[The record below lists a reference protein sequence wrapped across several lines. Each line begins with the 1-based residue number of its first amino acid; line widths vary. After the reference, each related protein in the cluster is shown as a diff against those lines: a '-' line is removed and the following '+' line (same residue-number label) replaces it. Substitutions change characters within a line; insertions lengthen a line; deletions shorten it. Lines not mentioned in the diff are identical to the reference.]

1 MKKKELKEI
10 AKRIAKA
17 ELTIENSDDKEE
29 INSAKQ
35 VVFSMTERLMST
47 EDILA
52 VDAMVQEILSNKI

>member
-52 VDAMVQEILSNKI
+52 VDVMVQEILSNKI